1 MCGSTVAKRIG
12 FMQAKHSGKLVV
24 WEDEW
29 CVSAAVMSSLAGAN
43 HYGGANQLSDSALPP
58 SR

>member
-24 WEDEW
+24 WEDGW
-29 CVSAAVMSSLAGAN
+29 CVSAAVMTSLAGQTTSV
-43 HYGGANQLSDSALPP
+43 GQIS
-58 SR
+58 